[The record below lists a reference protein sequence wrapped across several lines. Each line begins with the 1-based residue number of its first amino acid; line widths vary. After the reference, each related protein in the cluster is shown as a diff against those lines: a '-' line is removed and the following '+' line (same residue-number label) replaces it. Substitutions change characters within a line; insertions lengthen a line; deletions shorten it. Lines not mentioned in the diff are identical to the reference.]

1 MLAKLKSTYLKFGYN
16 LPLLISFFL
25 PFGINYAVFILIWSI
40 CFFSFDNVKQGFKTI
55 FQNNWSFI
63 LIGFFILHVIGFF
76 YSENKS
82 AALSAIEIKLCFLA
96 FPVLFFASNY
106 DNIQTKKII
115 ISFVSGCIL
124 SSFLC
129 IFRAFYLYLFEDVNA
144 FFYSDFS
151 YFIHPSYM
159 AMYLVFAQLI
169 VILFYKKWLSHLSF
183 LNLKIGFISSILLIT
198 IFLCSSKMGLITALL
213 IIPTTLGIQLF
224 FNGYKKTILGLFLA
238 LLGGITLTYKLL
250 PTPFDRFK
258 TAISVTTSEE
268 KIDKTDAE
276 STAVRILIWKESIKI
291 IKQHIWLGTS
301 PADANQNL
309 YNAYEENGL
318 TGALAKRLNAHNQF
332 LETFIGTGII
342 GFLLLLLI
350 TLFLIVYSFIKK
362 NYILMLFSILISL
375 NFMVESMLQAQAGFT
390 FFVFFLCILLKYDF
404 KEISKN
410 LIIKNNT

>member
-25 PFGINYAVFILIWSI
+25 PFGINYAVFIFIWSI

-63 LIGFFILHVIGFF
+63 LIGFFIIHVIGFF

-82 AALSAIEIKLCFLA
+82 EAISAIEIKLCFLA

-106 DNIQTKKII
+106 DNTQIKKII

-124 SSFLC
+124 ASFLC
-129 IFRAFYLYLFEDVNA
+129 VFRAFYLYLFEDVNA

-183 LNLKIGFISSILLIT
+183 LNIKIGFISCILFIS
-198 IFLCSSKMGLITALL
+198 IFLCSSKMGLITVFLL
-213 IIPTTLGIQLF
+213 LPTTFGIQLF
-224 FNGYKKTILGLFLA
+224 IKGYKKTIIGLLLA
-238 LLGGITLTYKLL
+238 LLVVITITYKIL
-250 PTPFDRFK
+250 PSPFNRFK
-258 TAISVTTSEE
+258 TAISVTTSAE
-268 KIDKTDAE
+268 KIDKSDAE

-291 IKQHIWLGTS
+291 IKKHIWLGVS
-301 PADANQNL
+301 PANVNQEL
-309 YNAYEENGL
+309 LAAYQQNGL

-332 LETFIGTGII
+332 LQTFIGTGII
-342 GFLLLLLI
+342 GFVLLLLI

-390 FFVFFLCILLKYDF
+390 FFVFFLCTLLKYDL

-410 LIIKNNT
+410 LIIKTNT

>member
-1 MLAKLKSTYLKFGYN
+1 
-16 LPLLISFFL
+16 
-25 PFGINYAVFILIWSI
+25 
-40 CFFSFDNVKQGFKTI
+40 
-55 FQNNWSFI
+55 
-63 LIGFFILHVIGFF
+63 
-76 YSENKS
+76 
-82 AALSAIEIKLCFLA
+82 
-96 FPVLFFASNY
+96 
-106 DNIQTKKII
+106 
-115 ISFVSGCIL
+115 
-124 SSFLC
+124 
-129 IFRAFYLYLFEDVNA
+129 
-144 FFYSDFS
+144 
-151 YFIHPSYM
+151 
-159 AMYLVFAQLI
+159 
-169 VILFYKKWLSHLSF
+169 
-183 LNLKIGFISSILLIT
+183 
-198 IFLCSSKMGLITALL
+198 MGLITALL

-318 TGALAKRLNAHNQF
+318 TGALDKRLNAHNQF
-332 LETFIGTGII
+332 LQTFIGTGII
-342 GFLLLLLI
+342 GFLLILLI